1 MGTRAST
8 LSTDGM
14 VSSSHP
20 AASVIGARVLA
31 DGGNAVDATLAMA
44 AMTWLTLPGQCGIG
58 GDAFAVV
65 REPNGDVYTVNG
77 SGFGPDGGDENFYRS
92 GGHSKIPLDGALG
105 VAVPGAPAALA
116 ALHRRGASRSLAE
129 LWEPAARAAEK
140 GLPCS
145 AKTRSDVTEA
155 VEAIAKDPS
164 LSTVYLPG
172 GAVPHVGQ
180 QLPQADLARTIR
192 KLAADPAWF
201 YTGAFAE
208 QAVALLTAGGAP
220 FSGDEWVASS
230 EALVAPSITMNYG
243 GAVVHQ
249 TPLPTP
255 GWMVLQQAALCDRS
269 VGFEPWMS
277 TTAIDRMARAARM
290 SFEDRFAQCGSGND
304 DWRSL
309 LTEEAVTIAR
319 KKLDAA
325 MPTSRTFD
333 VHDGDTTS
341 TVVVDSE
348 GRAVS
353 FIHSL
358 AFTFG
363 AKISVPGTGV
373 VLNNRFGR
381 GAYLIP
387 GHPNS
392 AQPRRRPLH
401 TLNAWIVTD
410 SEKNLLHVGN
420 TPGGD
425 GQVQWNMQL
434 LSHLI
439 DHGLDPAEAVAAPR
453 FTVFPG
459 SDSDVV
465 GLESELR
472 CEDRIESRTLDEL
485 ERLGHRIRKQSA
497 WGGGG
502 SAQVISMD
510 NDRGLLL
517 GAADPRQEGIALSA

>member
-1 MGTRAST
+1 MSMRPST

-20 AASVIGARVLA
+20 AASVVGARVLA
-31 DGGNAVDATLAMA
+31 DGGNAIDATLAMA

-58 GDAFAVV
+58 GDAFAVIRDPDGHV
-65 REPNGDVYTVNG
+65 HTIGG
-77 SGFGPDGGDENFYRS
+77 SGFGPDGADVDFYRDR
-92 GGHSKIPLDGALG
+92 GHTSIPLDGALG

-116 ALHRRGASRSLAE
+116 ALHRSGATRSLVE
-129 LWEPAARAAEK
+129 LWEPAARAAER

-145 AKTRSDVTEA
+145 AKTRSDIAEA
-155 VEAIAKDPS
+155 VDAIARDPG
-164 LSTVYLPG
+164 LSAVYLPG
-172 GAVPHVGQ
+172 GSLPHVGQ

-192 KLAADPAWF
+192 TMATDPGWF
-201 YTGAFAE
+201 YTGSFAE
-208 QAVALLTAGGAP
+208 QAVAALARGGAP
-220 FSGDEWVASS
+220 FSGEEWAATAD
-230 EALVAPSITMNYG
+230 ALVAPSITMNYG

-269 VGFEPWMS
+269 VGFTPWMS
-277 TTAIDRMARAARM
+277 TIAIDRMARAARM
-290 SFEDRFAQCGSGND
+290 SFEDRFARCGADSD
-304 DWRSL
+304 AWRSL
-309 LTEEAVTIAR
+309 LTEESIASAR
-319 KKLDAA
+319 KKLDSGTLAPSA
-325 MPTSRTFD
+325 FD

-341 TVVVDSE
+341 TVVVDSD

-363 AKISVPGTGV
+363 AKISVSGTGV

-392 AQPRRRPLH
+392 VQPRRRPLH

-410 SEKNLLHVGN
+410 SENNLLHVGN

-439 DHGLDPAEAVAAPR
+439 DHGLGPAEAVAAPR

-472 CEDRIESRTLDEL
+472 CEDRIDPGTVDEL
-485 ERLGHRIRKQSA
+485 ERLGHRVRRQSS

-510 NDRGLLL
+510 NDRGLMI